1 MKRTKA
7 RINGEMVDVEIM
19 EPEYEEIDSSDDE
32 DKPFILNPRVQETAL
47 FVSGVGLGLY
57 KGVKNMLGY
66 IPNPTGER
74 LQRALPWALL
84 SGLSFFLAPS
94 LGKAKNVAR
103 VAGAGCAVKAVYE
116 YIKKVPVNSTKKQET
131 EVKMLEEGK

>member
-1 MKRTKA
+1 MKKTKA
-7 RINGEMVDVEIM
+7 KINGRIVDVEIM
-19 EPEYEEIDSSDDE
+19 DSEYEEDIGE

-57 KGVKNMLGY
+57 KGVKNMLGF

-94 LGKAKNVAR
+94 LGKAKNIAR

-116 YIKKVPVNSTKKQET
+116 YVKRVKPDSTQKQET
-131 EVKMLEEGK
+131 GIKMLEEGR

>member
-7 RINGEMVDVEIM
+7 KINGEIVDIEVM
-19 EPEYEEIDSSDDE
+19 DEYEENKDR
-32 DKPFILNPRVQETAL
+32 PFILNPRVQETAL

-57 KGVKNMLGY
+57 KGVKNMLGF

-74 LQRALPWALL
+74 LQRALPWAFL

-103 VAGAGCAVKAVYE
+103 VAGAGCAVKAAYE
-116 YIKKVPVNSTKKQET
+116 YLKKVSET
-131 EVKMLEEGK
+131 QPTSKEIAIKT